1 VGQVTVRRGGEGR
14 GREGAVV
21 QWEHPIYPLHID
33 GAEARNETQFRVD
46 FIETHVTVP
55 DLDEIGT
62 LRRFQHLRLSKNRA

>member
-1 VGQVTVRRGGEGR
+1 M
-14 GREGAVV
+14 

-62 LRRFQHLRLSKNRA
+62 LRRFQQSEIE